1 MFDKEDI
8 KFIVSAMYKDELRSI
23 ADKIKFRESNLD
35 EVVRLNSN
43 LKRYLGKISL
53 IWQRINSIF
62 IKSNI
67 INGENLSTVIDSLHE
82 REIQYKVELKELNI
96 KKSEIEYLYQYIIEN
111 ITKGD
116 LQYVEN
122 LIFMRSINVEVRSIS
137 NQSRTLQLLT
147 E

>member
-8 KFIVSAMYKDELRSI
+8 EFIVSAMYKDELRNISE
-23 ADKIKFRESNLD
+23 KIKSRESNLA
-35 EVVRLNSN
+35 EVVKLNSN

-53 IWQRINSIF
+53 IWQKITSVF
-62 IKSNI
+62 IKSNMVD
-67 INGENLSTVIDSLHE
+67 GEALSKVVDSLYE
-82 REIQYKVELKELNI
+82 REIQYKFELRELNI
-96 KKSEIEYLYQYIIEN
+96 KKSEIESSYQYIMEN

-116 LQYVEN
+116 LKYVEN
-122 LIFMRSINVEVRSIS
+122 LIFMRSIHVDSRSIS